1 MNKTEQLKT
10 LPINRL
16 IVSLS
21 GPAIFAF
28 LVSTLNM
35 ALDRIFLAKA
45 VGTMALA
52 AVSVALGIQMLIQA
66 FSQLIAAG
74 ASSSIAIE
82 LGKNNKSGAERMI
95 GNAFIL
101 GIILSIIIT
110 IVGCTFIKPILILYA
125 ATAESMDYAM
135 PYTIIMIL
143 SSILFVSSQIL
154 NNIIRGMGYSKKAT
168 YNFLSSIITH
178 GILNAIFLFVFHM
191 GIRAVA
197 VASGIGYLVSCVLA
211 AEFLIKGKSVARL
224 RVSYFKLEK
233 WSVKRILSVGVSAL
247 VMQITVSLISMV
259 FNHVTNKYD
268 GSTGQAAYGVI
279 YTILMMIYM
288 PIMGLG
294 QGIQSIIGV
303 NYGAELNNR
312 VKETYLKAI
321 KYATIFAIFMFIV
334 MELFTNSIVLMFGGA
349 KDPMLAQITSN
360 GIRIVGLSISMIG
373 FQMISASYFQYIGKA
388 KESVFLSAL
397 RQFILLIPF
406 AIILPIFLGISGVFA
421 SFVVSDILSFGVTL
435 FLIIKELRSL
445 DVLIDLS
452 VEKSF

>member
-16 IVSLS
+16 IISLS

-28 LVSTLNM
+28 IVSTLNM

-52 AVSVALGIQMLIQA
+52 AVSIALGIQMLIQA
-66 FSQLIAAG
+66 FAQLIASG

-101 GIILSIIIT
+101 GIIMSIIIT
-110 IVGCTFIKPILILYA
+110 IVGSIFIKPILIMYA
-125 ATAESMDYAM
+125 ATVESMDYAV

-143 SSILFVSSQIL
+143 STIFFVTSQVL

-178 GILNAIFLFVFHM
+178 AILNAIFLFVFHM

-197 VASGIGYLVSCVLA
+197 VASGIGYLVSCILA

-224 RVSYFKLEK
+224 RLSFLKLEK
-233 WSVKRILSVGVSAL
+233 WAVKRILSVGVSAL
-247 VMQITVSLISMV
+247 VMQITVSVISMV
-259 FNHVTNKYD
+259 FNHVTNKYG

-279 YTILMMIYM
+279 YTLLMMIYM

-303 NYGAELNNR
+303 NYGAELNKR
-312 VKETYLKAI
+312 VKETILKAI
-321 KYATIFAIFMFIV
+321 KYATIFAVFMFIV
-334 MELFTNSIVLMFGGA
+334 MELFSNSIVHLFGGG
-349 KDPMLAQITSN
+349 KDQILAQMTSN
-360 GIRIVGLSISMIG
+360 GIRIVGISISMIG
-373 FQMISASYFQYIGKA
+373 FQLIAASYFQYVGKV
-388 KESVFLSAL
+388 KQSVFLSAL
-397 RQFILLIPF
+397 RQFILLIPL
-406 AIILPIFLGISGVFA
+406 AIILPIFFGISGVFA
-421 SFVVSDILSFGVTL
+421 SFVVADILSFGVTL
-435 FLIIKELRSL
+435 LFMIKELRSL
-445 DVLIDLS
+445 DAPINLS
-452 VEKSF
+452 VQKSF

>member
-16 IVSLS
+16 IISLS

-28 LVSTLNM
+28 IVSTLNM

-52 AVSVALGIQMLIQA
+52 AVSIALGIQMLIQA
-66 FSQLIAAG
+66 FAQLIASG

-82 LGKNNKSGAERMI
+82 LGKNNKSSAERMI

-101 GIILSIIIT
+101 GIIMSIIIT
-110 IVGCTFIKPILILYA
+110 IVGCIFIKPILIMYA
-125 ATAESMDYAM
+125 ATVESMDYAVS
-135 PYTIIMIL
+135 YTTIMIL
-143 SSILFVSSQIL
+143 STIFFVTSQVL

-178 GILNAIFLFVFHM
+178 AILNGIFLFVFHM
-191 GIRAVA
+191 GIRSVA
-197 VASGIGYLVSCVLA
+197 VASGIGYLVSCILA

-224 RVSYFKLEK
+224 HVSFFKLEK
-233 WSVKRILSVGVSAL
+233 WAVKRILSVGVSAL
-247 VMQITVSLISMV
+247 VMQITVSVISMV
-259 FNHVTNKYD
+259 FNHVTNKYG

-279 YTILMMIYM
+279 YTLLMMIYM

-303 NYGAELNNR
+303 NYGAELNKR
-312 VKETYLKAI
+312 VKETILKAI
-321 KYATIFAIFMFIV
+321 KYATIFAVFMFII
-334 MELFTNSIVLMFGGA
+334 MELFSNSIVLMFGGS
-349 KDPMLAQITSN
+349 KDQILAQMTSN
-360 GIRIVGLSISMIG
+360 GIRIVGISISMIG
-373 FQMISASYFQYIGKA
+373 FQLIAASYFQYVGKV
-388 KESVFLSAL
+388 KQSVFLSAL
-397 RQFILLIPF
+397 RQFILLIPL

-421 SFVVSDILSFGVTL
+421 SFVVADILSFGVTL
-435 FLIIKELRSL
+435 LFIIKELRSL
-445 DVLIDLS
+445 DTPTELS
-452 VEKSF
+452 VQKSF